1 MIMTSMHSWE
11 ARALDCGDGVHPWEA
26 RAASPPE
33 IVEDGL
39 EPDFPLMEFSDSE
52 EADELSPQERM

>member
-1 MIMTSMHSWE
+1 MASMDSWE
-11 ARALDCGDGVHPWEA
+11 ARALGCGNGVHPWEA
-26 RAASPPE
+26 RAASPPD

-52 EADELSPQERM
+52 EADELSPQ